1 MLECLGFS
9 SLIVY
14 QLYSNHQ
21 TLENSNLMHSKTKMS
36 LAIHEGNFQPKI
48 ATEKGK
54 EKPIFSKNTAYVI

>member
-9 SLIVY
+9 SLIVL

-21 TLENSNLMHSKTKMS
+21 TLENSNSKTKMS